1 MSNEIPHHCGVRP
14 AARENAKRMR
24 REPTLAE
31 AKLWRLLRDR
41 RLAEVKFRR
50 QAPFGRYILDFV
62 CFSPRIVVEA
72 DGGQHDQSD
81 RDKER
86 DAFLGAEGF
95 TVIRYWN
102 NEILGNPEGVLE
114 DLTGRIAAVIEE
126 RAGS

>member
-1 MSNEIPHHCGVRP
+1 
-14 AARENAKRMR
+14 MR